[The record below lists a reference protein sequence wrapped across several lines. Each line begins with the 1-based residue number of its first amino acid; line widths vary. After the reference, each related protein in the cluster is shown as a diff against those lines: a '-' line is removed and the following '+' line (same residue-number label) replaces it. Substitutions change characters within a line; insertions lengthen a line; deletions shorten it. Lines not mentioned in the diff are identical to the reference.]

1 MSCAIDQELLP
12 RYLDGELPDAM
23 REQVEHELTRCD
35 ECCERLAELT
45 FVGAAVRMDIG
56 AAVEAAPLD
65 GLWDRIE
72 QGLAPVEPSSTTLW
86 SRLRAWWSERPLE
99 IGLSL
104 AAASAALLVCVWM
117 AAQMSAGE
125 PALVQGVAFEQT
137 AGALGAEVNT
147 LIVESCEVRQGTVI
161 FDVDP
166 DDPGA
171 PAVVWHY
178 VDDEQEAI

>member
-12 RYLDGELPDAM
+12 RYLDGELPAAL

-35 ECCERLAELT
+35 DCCERLAELT
-45 FVGAAVRMDIG
+45 FVGDAVRMDIA
-56 AAVEAAPLD
+56 AAVESAPLD

-72 QGLAPVEPSSTTLW
+72 PGLGELEPSPTTVW

-99 IGLSL
+99 VGLSL
-104 AAASAALLVCVWM
+104 AATCAALLLCVWM
-117 AAQMSAGE
+117 AGQMSAGE
-125 PALVQGVAFEQT
+125 PALVQGVAFDQ
-137 AGALGAEVNT
+137 APRALDAELNT
-147 LIVESCEVRQGTVI
+147 LVVESYEVRQGTVI
-161 FDVDP
+161 IDVDP

-178 VDDEQEAI
+178 VDDEEEPI